1 MGLWDL
7 QDEASNLLRNPNN
20 MNAYECTGMTPLLKF
35 VHRCITN
42 SVDEAIVISG
52 LSLMILWGTNVNTR
66 PSKGSTI
73 LHLTANA
80 ALPRLV
86 SYISLGVQIDLV
98 DRDGFTALDHA
109 AKAFNRSRQRH
120 EPPEL
125 TGRSLKC
132 AVKLQDASRTT
143 L

>member
-1 MGLWDL
+1 
-7 QDEASNLLRNPNN
+7 
-20 MNAYECTGMTPLLKF
+20 MTPILKF

-52 LSLMILWGTNVNTR
+52 LSLMILWVANVNAR
-66 PSKGSTI
+66 SRKGGTI

-86 SYISLGVQIDLV
+86 SYIISLGVQIDLV
-98 DRDGFTALDHA
+98 DNDRFTAIDNA
-109 AKAFNRSRQRH
+109 AKAFNRSRQQH

-132 AVKLQDASRTT
+132 AVMLQDASRTT
-143 L
+143 LCQPPFSVTEE

>member
-1 MGLWDL
+1 
-7 QDEASNLLRNPNN
+7 
-20 MNAYECTGMTPLLKF
+20 MTPILKF

-52 LSLMILWGTNVNTR
+52 LSLMIFWVANVNAR
-66 PSKGSTI
+66 SRKGGTI

-86 SYISLGVQIDLV
+86 SYIISLGVQIDLV
-98 DRDGFTALDHA
+98 DNDRFTAIDNA
-109 AKAFNRSRQRH
+109 AKAFNRSRQQH

-143 L
+143 LWQPPFSVTEE